1 MPKNKLVITIFK
13 DYLDYG
19 GDTNFFISILKFCK
33 HLKTN
38 LILNNI
44 DNNKNINLKEVQ
56 LLDKFYIN
64 KFVKF
69 KYNKNILDT
78 FINKILYIY
87 LPINLF
93 FLFIEFLLILKKNKP
108 NLVISFNG
116 GYPGSYNALVL
127 CFACKYLN
135 IKNYL
140 FIASLP
146 SKKSLRTIYDTII
159 DFFIKKSCKYIITNS
174 KYQKRLLSELRL
186 FPKENIKVINNPI
199 SINKKNKKNKKN
211 FLNLCTVSRLDKDKK
226 VDVLIKSMINLK
238 DKIKNFKFMII
249 GSGPELNNLKCL
261 VKKEKLE
268 SYVEF
273 LGYLNSN
280 ELITKLQSI
289 DIFLFSSTK
298 EGLPFSIL
306 EAINY
311 KIPVICNKFN
321 AISNIFKNKKHIIY
335 TKNGNTEEFANL
347 INMLNNKKN
356 MYENI
361 KRNAHKILIKRFNI
375 NNINKSFLKLL

>member
-1 MPKNKLVITIFK
+1 MPNNNFIITIFK

-38 LILNNI
+38 LILNNT
-44 DNNKNINLKEVQ
+44 DNNKNINLKEVK
-56 LLDKFYIN
+56 LLNKFYIN

-69 KYNKNILDT
+69 KYDNNILNR
-78 FINKILYIY
+78 FINKILYLF

-93 FLFIEFLLILKKNKP
+93 FLFIEFLFFLKKNKP

-127 CFACKYLN
+127 CFACKCLN

-140 FIASLP
+140 FVLGLP
-146 SKKSLRTIYDTII
+146 SKKSLSTIYDTIV

-174 KYQKRLLSELRL
+174 MYQKKLLSELRF
-186 FPKENIKVINNPI
+186 FPKGNIKVINNPI
-199 SINKKNKKNKKN
+199 SINYKNKKNKKN
-211 FLNLCTVSRLDKDKK
+211 FLHICTVSRLDKDKR

-238 DKIKNFKFMII
+238 EKIKHFKFMII
-249 GSGPELNNLKCL
+249 GSGPELNNLKCM
-261 VKKEKLE
+261 VKRERLE
-268 SYVEF
+268 NYVEF
-273 LGYLNSN
+273 FGYLNSN
-280 ELITKLQSI
+280 ELIKKFQII
-289 DIFLFSSTK
+289 DIFLFASTK

-321 AISNIFKNKKHIIY
+321 AISKIFKNKKHIIY
-335 TKNGNTEEFANL
+335 TKSGNTDEFANL
-347 INMLNNKKN
+347 ISMLNNNKDL
-356 MYENI
+356 YENI
-361 KRNAHKILIKRFNI
+361 NKKAHEILIKSFNI
-375 NNINKSFLKLL
+375 NKVSKSFLKLI